1 MNEELKVMNAVMEG
15 VNKMLVDRT
24 DPVECALSAY
34 YNALDREI
42 EEEEQRSIERE
53 IKMQE
58 LSEKLFNIKQ
68 NALAEL
74 RKAQD
79 SIREAYNYVA
89 EYNSEIDFNCA
100 EELIDMTFLDEI
112 TRKVL
117 EVERY
122 TQWTTE
128 EKAALEREGYRII
141 AEGRAA

>member
-1 MNEELKVMNAVMEG
+1 MDEELKVMNAVMEG

-24 DPVECALSAY
+24 DPVECALSTY

-42 EEEEQRSIERE
+42 EEEEKRSIEME
-53 IKMQE
+53 E

-100 EELIDMTFLDEI
+100 DELIDMTFLDEI

>member
-1 MNEELKVMNAVMEG
+1 
-15 VNKMLVDRT
+15 MLMGCKEVVD
-24 DPVECALSAY
+24 CALSEY
-34 YNALDREI
+34 YNGLDSEI
-42 EEEEQRSIERE
+42 KEYEREEEQRSIEME
-53 IKMQE
+53 E

-79 SIREAYNYVA
+79 SIREAYNCVA
-89 EYNSEIDFNCA
+89 EYNSEIDFNGA
-100 EELIDMTFLDEI
+100 EELIDLTFLDEVS
-112 TRKVL
+112 RKVL

-128 EKAALEREGYRII
+128 EKAALEREGYRMI

>member
-1 MNEELKVMNAVMEG
+1 MDEYLTEKLQLEAMEEKAYLD
-15 VNKMLVDRT
+15 MLDRRGIT
-24 DPVECALSAY
+24 AEEY
-34 YNALDREI
+34 EREI
-42 EEEEQRSIERE
+42 EME
-53 IKMQE
+53 E

-79 SIREAYNYVA
+79 SIREAYNCVA
-89 EYNSEIDFNCA
+89 EYNSEIDFNGA
-100 EELIDMTFLDEI
+100 EELIDMTFLDEVS
-112 TRKVL
+112 RKVL

-128 EKAALEREGYRII
+128 EKAALEREGYRMI

>member
-1 MNEELKVMNAVMEG
+1 MDEYLAEKLQLEAMEEKAYLD
-15 VNKMLVDRT
+15 MLDRRGIT
-24 DPVECALSAY
+24 AEEY
-34 YNALDREI
+34 EREI
-42 EEEEQRSIERE
+42 EME
-53 IKMQE
+53 E

-74 RKAQD
+74 RKAQN
-79 SIREAYNYVA
+79 SIREAYNYVS
-89 EYNSEIDFNCA
+89 EYNSEIDFNGA
-100 EELIDMTFLDEI
+100 EELIDMTFLDEVS
-112 TRKVL
+112 RKVL

>member
-1 MNEELKVMNAVMEG
+1 MDEELKVMNALMKG
-15 VNKMLVDRT
+15 VTQMLVDRT

-34 YNALDREI
+34 YNGLDRDI
-42 EEEEQRSIERE
+42 EEYEAEEEKRRIEME
-53 IKMQE
+53 E
-58 LSEKLFNIKQ
+58 LSEKLFEIKQ

-89 EYNSEIDFNCA
+89 EYNSEIDFNGA
-100 EELIDMTFLDEI
+100 DELIDMTFLDEVS
-112 TRKVL
+112 RKVL

-128 EKAALEREGYRII
+128 EKAALEREGYEMI

>member
-1 MNEELKVMNAVMEG
+1 MDEYLAEKLQLEAIEEKAYFD
-15 VNKMLVDRT
+15 MLDRRGIT
-24 DPVECALSAY
+24 EREY
-34 YNALDREI
+34 EREI
-42 EEEEQRSIERE
+42 E
-53 IKMQE
+53 MQE

-89 EYNSEIDFNCA
+89 EYNSEIDFNGA
-100 EELIDMTFLDEI
+100 DELIDMTFLDEVS
-112 TRKVL
+112 RKVL

-128 EKAALEREGYRII
+128 EKAALEREGYRMI